1 MSVEVKS
8 SGYIIIHRCLDC
20 GVEKRNRSASNDS
33 IEAILEVMK
42 SHTSGEV
49 ECTAECV
56 TEELQIPSVPH
67 LVHIET
73 TYACNGR
80 CVFCYNPSRSIPFN
94 KDKVDRIV
102 RSIYESWIPHVYLI
116 GGEPSL
122 LGVKQLNEYIEL
134 LADRSS
140 VTIVT
145 NGLLFLDGLSS
156 RLACIGIPIHGNQE
170 THERHTLV
178 SGGYLKMIENVGQ
191 YVADGFDVRCIPVL
205 TAWNF
210 DQMYEVIRL
219 ASQLSME
226 SVFVDRFEDGGIGNE
241 RSPELKPSLNQFKVA
256 LTQMIQARNDFGIAV
271 GFGTAI
277 PYCLD
282 ERLIAESMFANCG
295 VGITFAAINPNGDVR
310 ICNQSQ
316 IIYGNV
322 LAESIEQIWKKKQ
335 LNEFRNLSWVT
346 APCRSC
352 AVLTE
357 CLCGCKVDCSCS
369 SGYCVD
375 YAVRGFQ
382 KPPHP
387 VTEIPCR
394 ELPIGFPKDYR
405 QLKID
410 PFTKLNTF
418 HIEPYLVTRYQTVRL
433 DEMAVQIIRELISVG
448 QCNEKVIITRFADS
462 IEETEVRS
470 FITKLIAIKAISEI

>member
-1 MSVEVKS
+1 M
-8 SGYIIIHRCLDC
+8 
-20 GVEKRNRSASNDS
+20 
-33 IEAILEVMK
+33 
-42 SHTSGEV
+42 
-49 ECTAECV
+49 
-56 TEELQIPSVPH
+56 EEIQTPIVPH

-73 TYACNGR
+73 TYACNGK

-102 RSIYESWIPHVYLI
+102 RSIYESWVPHVYLI

-145 NGLLFLDGLSS
+145 NGLLLLDGLSN

-178 SGGYLKMIENVGQ
+178 LGGYFKMIESVKR
-191 YVADGFDVRCIPVL
+191 YIDASFDVRCIPVL

-219 ASQLSME
+219 ASQLGME
-226 SVFVDRFEDGGIGNE
+226 SVFVDRFEDGGLGNKK
-241 RSPELKPSLNQFKVA
+241 SSELKPSLDQFKVA
-256 LTQMIQARNDFGIAV
+256 LGQMIKARNDFDIAV

-282 ERLIAESMFANCG
+282 ERLITENMFANCG
-295 VGITFAAINPNGDVR
+295 VGITFAAVNPNGDVR

-322 LAESIEQIWKKKQ
+322 LVEPINQIWKKGQ
-335 LNEFRNLSWVT
+335 LREFRDLSWVT
-346 APCRSC
+346 EPCRSC
-352 AVLTE
+352 AVIHE

-375 YAVRGFQ
+375 YAIRGFT
-382 KPPHP
+382 KPLNP
-387 VTEIPCR
+387 VARVPFR
-394 ELPIGFPKDYR
+394 ELSATFPESYR
-405 QLKID
+405 RLEVD
-410 PFTKLNTF
+410 SFTKLNVF
-418 HIEPYLVTRYQTVRL
+418 HPEPYLVTRYQTINL
-433 DEMAVQIIRELISVG
+433 DEAAVDVIRELIAENQCDESAIVSRFVNSV
-448 QCNEKVIITRFADS
+448 
-462 IEETEVRS
+462 EEAEIRS
-470 FITKLIAIKAISEI
+470 FVTKLIAVQAVREI